1 MYSRG
6 GCVRKKND
14 TQGLVFLEKDWE
26 GNRLPEDLVEESG
39 LMGTSFSI
47 LQPIERAKIGGY
59 TKMGDNAQ
67 FLIDTNEVSFFP
79 KEKSVIYLASDIND
93 WDNCIGN
100 KKWALKRIPEEP
112 SIHVLNL
119 KWTEALLQNP
129 FSFKFITDQGE
140 WIEPDSSFSCSEQ
153 NKVGSRNFLFNANRT
168 GKDILSFELVEGPG
182 KENLDQ
188 WIHFKPRGEFGFS
201 KSRIGSKFRVFAP
214 RVSKMELLIKKSFQQ
229 KQFEHYPMERSDDGS
244 WCVELPMDCEGMLY
258 KYSVQNTKGKGD
270 GTFFIKEVVDPY
282 AKAMIGRDGPGLAL
296 SIKRHETNNTSFD
309 IPKVEDLV
317 ILETHVRD
325 LLAYAPLDLTEDE
338 RLEFR
343 GLTRW
348 LQSEDCYLKKL
359 GVNAIELQPIH
370 EFDARTKNEYHWG
383 YMSVNFFAPAS
394 SYASNPE
401 NGSAIYEFKNLVTA
415 LHKSKLSVIIDVV
428 YNHVGVPAHLSFL
441 DRELYFSTTENGVLN
456 NHSGCG
462 NDINAES
469 QPARRLII
477 DSLLSL
483 VNDYKV
489 DGFRF
494 DLGELLGLSLLA
506 EIESELLKVNPK
518 LILIAEPW
526 SFRGRLPLE
535 INQLKYSLWSDNC
548 REKLLQY
555 VKGHGSSTEMIE
567 LLKGKLD
574 KDNLY
579 PWQSIN
585 YLESHDDFTFI
596 DRLCS
601 HEEWVNGSPPEKV
614 VKQAMIAMGVLL
626 LSPGIPMLGSGQ
638 DYLRSKKGVQNTYQR
653 GDLNALKY
661 NEFTHTENFHNW
673 TKKLIS
679 FRSSQHGNLLR
690 LSEFLPEEQYH
701 TIDGPKNSFG
711 LFIHSPDRDSENSS
725 LLILINPSDQEVK
738 LSIPDIK
745 IKKSKLILL
754 GEKTSNFGS
763 VPPISIQVWDIK

>member
-6 GCVRKKND
+6 GCVRKKTNN
-14 TQGLVFLEKDWE
+14 QGLVFLEKDWE
-26 GNRLPEDLVEESG
+26 GDRLPEDLVEESG

-47 LQPIERAKIGGY
+47 LKPNERAKIGGY
-59 TKMGDNAQ
+59 AKRGDNAQ
-67 FLIDTNEVSFFP
+67 FITDTNDFPFVP
-79 KEKSVIYLASDIND
+79 KEESKIYLASDMNG

-100 KKWALKRIPEEP
+100 EKWALTPLPDAPALHI
-112 SIHVLNL
+112 LNL
-119 KWTEALLQNP
+119 KWSEVSLLNS
-129 FSFKFITDQGE
+129 FSFKFITDQGQ
-140 WIEPDSSFSCSEQ
+140 WIEPDSILSCSEQ
-153 NKVGSRNFLFNANRT
+153 NQVGTRNFLFNSSRT

-182 KENLDQ
+182 KENLNE
-188 WIHFKPRGEFGFS
+188 WINFRPIGEFGYS
-201 KSRIGSKFRVFAP
+201 KSKIGSRFRVFAP
-214 RVSKMELLIKKSFQQ
+214 RVSQMELLIKKSIQQ
-229 KQFEHYPMERSDDGS
+229 KQFDRYSMEKSDDGS
-244 WCVELPMDCEGMLY
+244 WWIEVPIDCEGMYY
-258 KYSVQNTKGKGD
+258 KYSVQNTKGKGRE
-270 GTFFIKEVVDPY
+270 TFFEKEVVDPY
-282 AKAMIGRDGPGLAL
+282 ARAMIGRDGPGLAL
-296 SIKRHETNNTSFD
+296 SVEKSEKSTSVD
-309 IPKVEDLV
+309 IPKMEDLV
-317 ILETHVRD
+317 ILETHIRD
-325 LLAYAPLDLTEDE
+325 LLTHAPLDLTDKE

-348 LQSEDCYLKKL
+348 LKSEDCYLKRL

-370 EFDARTKNEYHWG
+370 EFDARSKDEYHWG

-415 LHKSKLSVIIDVV
+415 LHNEKLSVIIDVV

-441 DRELYFSTTENGVLN
+441 DRELYFSTDENGVLN

-469 QPARRLII
+469 QPVRRLII

-483 VNDYKV
+483 VNDFNV

-494 DLGELLGLSLLA
+494 DLGELLGLRLLA
-506 EIESELLKVNPK
+506 EIETELLKVNPK

-555 VKGHGSSTEMIE
+555 VKGHECSSEMIK
-567 LLKGKLD
+567 LLKGRLD
-574 KDNLY
+574 EENLY

-601 HEEWVNGSPPEKV
+601 HEEWINGSPPEKV
-614 VKQAMIAMGVLL
+614 VKQAMVAMGLLL

-638 DYLRSKKGVQNTYQR
+638 DYLRSKRGVQNTYQR

-661 NEFTHTENFHNW
+661 NEFIHTENFHNW

-679 FRSSQHGNLLR
+679 FRSSQNGTLLR
-690 LSEFLPEEQYH
+690 LSEFLPQEEYQ
-701 TIDGPKNSFG
+701 TIHGPKNSFG
-711 LFIHSPDRDSENSS
+711 LLIHSNQGGSESS
-725 LLILINPSDQEVK
+725 FLLILVNPSEQEIK
-738 LSIPDIK
+738 LSLPDFK
-745 IKKSKLILL
+745 NRQSKLILL
-754 GEKTSNFGS
+754 GEKGADFGS
-763 VPPISIQVWDIK
+763 VLPISIQVWKIE